1 MITKDSFINYFKS
14 GIKDTNDCGV
24 GIEHEKFVFSKDKR
38 ADYKSILN
46 LFEKLYEFG
55 WEPVKENAN
64 IISLRKGKK
73 NITLEPGNQI
83 ELSGEKLKNIHQT
96 CAESQE
102 YLFELNQSLKRL
114 NLVLI
119 SSGFDPISKIEEV
132 PSNPKNRYELMT
144 KIMPLFGKLSLDM
157 MYRTCGTQVNIDYTS
172 EKDFS
177 KKFFVVNRLTPV
189 TIALFANSGIV
200 EKNKSGYLSYRS
212 YAWQNTYRGGLPK
225 IFLENLDF
233 EKYADFSLNYPMLFI
248 KREDKYLDAKNKTF
262 KNFIDGDIEKV
273 TPNKD
278 DVADHLSTIFT
289 ENRLKKY
296 IEIRSMDACGWDCLC
311 AGPAFFIGLLYG
323 NLDETFDVVKRWNVN
338 EIISAYKDSPKKGL
352 KTILGKKTILDWSGE
367 LFEISKKGLE
377 NRNELNRKKQNEV
390 KFLNHIKNI
399 IDTNSTNAEEIMT
412 KYQKDKNFFSI
423 NEK

>member
-55 WEPVKENAN
+55 WEPVKENAS
-64 IISLRKGKK
+64 IIALRKGNK

-102 YLFELNQSLKRL
+102 YIFELNQSLKKL

-119 SSGFDPISKIEEV
+119 SSGFDPISKIEKV

-262 KNFIDGDIEKV
+262 KNFIDGDVEKV
-273 TPNKD
+273 TPNKQ

-323 NLDETFDVVKRWNVN
+323 NLDEIFDLVKRWNVN

-352 KTILGKKTILDWSGE
+352 KTILGKKTILDWSRE

-399 IDTNSTNAEEIMT
+399 IDTNSTNAEEIIT
-412 KYQKDKNFFSI
+412 RYQEDKNFFSI

>member
-144 KIMPLFGKLSLDM
+144 KIMPLSGKLSLDM

-273 TPNKD
+273 TPNKE

>member
-55 WEPVKENAN
+55 WEPVKENAS
-64 IISLRKGKK
+64 IIALRKGNK

-102 YLFELNQSLKRL
+102 YIFELNQSLKRL

-262 KNFIDGDIEKV
+262 KNFIDGDVEKV
-273 TPNKD
+273 TPNKQ

-323 NLDETFDVVKRWNVN
+323 NLDEIFDLVKRWNVN

-352 KTILGKKTILDWSGE
+352 KTILGKKTILDWSEE

-412 KYQKDKNFFSI
+412 RYQKDKNFFSI

>member
-14 GIKDTNDCGV
+14 GIKDTNDCGI

-273 TPNKD
+273 TPNKE

>member
-102 YLFELNQSLKRL
+102 YIFELNQSLKRL

-233 EKYADFSLNYPMLFI
+233 EKYADFILNKPLLFI
-248 KREDKYLDAKNKTF
+248 NKGKKVIAGKGKTF
-262 KNFIDGDIEKV
+262 QDYMMGNIRDIKNQK
-273 TPNKD
+273 PKKKD
-278 DVADHLSTIFT
+278 LEVHLSTIFT
-289 ENRLKKY
+289 ELRLKKY
-296 IEIRSMDACGWDCLC
+296 IEIRSLDACEWDCHC
-311 AGPAFFIGLLYG
+311 AGPAFFTGLIYSSLEES
-323 NLDETFDVVKRWNVN
+323 LD
-338 EIISAYKDSPKKGL
+338 IIKKWKTNDILNAYIEAPKKGL
-352 KTILGKKTILDWSGE
+352 KT
-367 LFEISKKGLE
+367 EINNKSIRYWGNVFLKLSKKGLIKRNVINKKKLNETIFLGSVEKILKE
-377 NRNELNRKKQNEV
+377 NKTKAELTIER
-390 KFLNHIKNI
+390 IKN
-399 IDTNSTNAEEIMT
+399 
-412 KYQKDKNFFSI
+412 
-423 NEK
+423 